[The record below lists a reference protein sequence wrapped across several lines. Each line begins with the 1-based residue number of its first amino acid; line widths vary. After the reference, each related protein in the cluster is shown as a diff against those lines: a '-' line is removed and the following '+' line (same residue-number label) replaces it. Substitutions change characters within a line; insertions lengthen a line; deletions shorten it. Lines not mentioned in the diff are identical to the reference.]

1 MKSLLFLSWFESPY
15 TFIAEF
21 SCLNSY
27 NVFTLAEVNIL
38 EHNAVYVVRLLLG
51 DFISVY
57 VKCSILLVAIY
68 FHIRHFV
75 FAIHEASVRDV
86 DHRLGVP
93 LCLVEVVDV
102 FARLAVIGHHSLVVH
117 TVAIALMAYAGLC
130 VAELLDA
137 LAP

>member
-75 FAIHEASVRDV
+75 FAIQNTSATELAPSKRRNRRLLRSIVSLMVSVR
-86 DHRLGVP
+86 
-93 LCLVEVVDV
+93 
-102 FARLAVIGHHSLVVH
+102 
-117 TVAIALMAYAGLC
+117 
-130 VAELLDA
+130 
-137 LAP
+137 